1 MLNKALLLI
10 NGVKGEPTLTIKW
23 DTFPVNDKYSVWITV
38 NMENGEQ
45 EVVTLDG
52 LDGTKGL
59 SFPISMIKSKP
70 TYDGHFHV
78 SNSKMVAGWN
88 ELQVS
93 KAENV
98 FYTEELSAYDDY
110 IYFAIESLDKDALVE
125 LCLQ

>member
-23 DTFPVNDKYSVWITV
+23 DTFPVNDEYSVYLTI
-38 NMENGEQ
+38 EKEDGGQ

-78 SNSKMVAGWN
+78 TNSKMVAGLN
-88 ELQVS
+88 ELQVYKS
-93 KAENV
+93 ENV
-98 FYTEELSAYDDY
+98 SYTESISAYDDY
-110 IYFAIESLDKDALVE
+110 IYFVIESLDKDALVE
-125 LCLQ
+125 LYML